1 MNKTDKNPYHHGTNN
16 LVRKRRQEEQN
27 VRTDICKNVVTAMNK
42 GQTR

>member
-16 LVRKRRQEEQN
+16 LVRRRRQEV
-27 VRTDICKNVVTAMNK
+27 VRTDTCKDVVTAVNK